1 MILSKHMNPLRW
13 ALLCI
18 ALLIAGLLWWGIA
31 WLDVP
36 PIYRLTHNT
45 MLLYRG
51 YAIIALAV
59 SLAIF
64 HRWAAH
70 KMLWLGEKLH
80 RWISALA
87 MLGIIW
93 IEATMHLLSIP
104 HMEGWWIALFSGS
117 MASGVAAWIRSLS
130 SSRNPPSY

>member
-13 ALLCI
+13 ALLCV

-36 PIYRLTHNT
+36 LIYKLTHNT

-59 SLAIF
+59 S
-64 HRWAAH
+64 
-70 KMLWLGEKLH
+70 
-80 RWISALA
+80 
-87 MLGIIW
+87 
-93 IEATMHLLSIP
+93 HLLN
-104 HMEGWWIALFSGS
+104 F
-117 MASGVAAWIRSLS
+117 
-130 SSRNPPSY
+130 